1 MFIETPIGKNKTA
14 KEFFQTPIQK
24 NKTAFRCS
32 AIVILFS
39 DCEKIYRYMLADKR
53 IIRIFAQSKMS
64 FAMDTFCFTIHHI
77 GTNRFIS

>member
-39 DCEKIYRYMLADKR
+39 DCEKILLLSGK
-53 IIRIFAQSKMS
+53 
-64 FAMDTFCFTIHHI
+64 TFSNKI
-77 GTNRFIS
+77 N